1 MFYLKDVKKEKF
13 DPKEFDDRFVKQRDN
28 EPHDDTDFIA
38 QPFIP
43 TVKRRKDNLHAMNL
57 GNDRVKNITKL
68 YPQEK
73 RKKKIGFEGK
83 LL

>member
-43 TVKRRKDNLHAMNL
+43 TIKRRKDNLHAMDL
-57 GNDRVKNITKL
+57 GKDRVKNIIKL
-68 YPQEK
+68 YSQEK

-83 LL
+83 LR